1 MQRQFSI
8 HSYLPKHLKGLCSDS
23 VPLTSQLFRD
33 NITASMKEAKELDK
47 LINTPGT
54 SGYQPHC
61 DNRCWNSHHSD
72 NKQRPRAKEQQQAA
86 LHTKETLREQRAQAV
101 LPQES
106 LDSESSNK
114 DQVKNMNTF
123 TFDEV
128 DEMKREA
135 TCPLHFL
142 MTLSC

>member
-1 MQRQFSI
+1 MR
-8 HSYLPKHLKGLCSDS
+8 
-23 VPLTSQLFRD
+23 
-33 NITASMKEAKELDK
+33 AKEL
-47 LINTPGT
+47 
-54 SGYQPHC
+54 
-61 DNRCWNSHHSD
+61 
-72 NKQRPRAKEQQQAA
+72 QQAA

>member
-1 MQRQFSI
+1 MRRRFSI
-8 HSYLPKHLKGLCSDS
+8 HPYLPKHLKGLWSDS
-23 VPLTSQLFRD
+23 VPVTSQLFRD
-33 NITASMKEAKELDK
+33 ITASMKEAKELDK